1 MDGARL
7 WLGLEKKEG
16 RPLRSE
22 SWPEKKASPSSPEGS
37 RLGSEEKLARAS
49 ELSRLGDAQWD
60 CSAESS
66 MLTGRPST
74 SGAVKERGRGGV
86 RKFCRKQQLTAEL
99 PFGGKLSLSVDKRLN
114 REGKSIQVTIRGG
127 LSADGVSV
135 EIKIN

>member
-16 RPLRSE
+16 RPVRSE

-74 SGAVKERGRGGV
+74 SGAVKERGDGGGQKV
-86 RKFCRKQQLTAEL
+86 LQKTAANSRTSFWRKTKFIS
-99 PFGGKLSLSVDKRLN
+99 G
-114 REGKSIQVTIRGG
+114 
-127 LSADGVSV
+127 
-135 EIKIN
+135 